1 MGTMPYAVRFVR
13 GWFAIALL
21 AASVGIA
28 HAGLFEDEEARRAIL
43 DIRQRIDQLRQD
55 SELKLSEY
63 AKRASDDAS
72 HQQRA
77 LFDIQNQLETQRAE
91 IAKLRGQNEQ
101 LARDVSELQ
110 QALKD
115 SLRANEE
122 RLQRLEP
129 SKVTVDG
136 REFVA
141 TPEEKR
147 DYEAALSVFR
157 KGDFAAAQNVF
168 VDFLGRYGVSGYR
181 PSALFWLGN
190 AQYAN
195 KAYKDAQANF
205 KSLVSQAPDHMRA
218 PEAMLAIANCQLEM
232 KDARGARKTL
242 EELISKYAGTE
253 AAAAGKE
260 RLGRLK

>member
-1 MGTMPYAVRFVR
+1 MMRYAMRCTQ
-13 GWFAIALL
+13 ALL
-21 AASVGIA
+21 AIGLLASSAGFA
-28 HAGLFEDEEARRAIL
+28 HAGLFDDEEARRAIL

-55 SELKLSEY
+55 SDQKLADET
-63 AKRASDDAS
+63 KRATEDAS
-72 HQQRA
+72 QQRRA
-77 LFDIQNQLETQRAE
+77 LIDIQNQLETQRAE
-91 IAKLRGQNEQ
+91 TAKLRGQNEQ
-101 LARDVSELQ
+101 LARDVADLQ
-110 QALKD
+110 QSLKD
-115 SLRANEE
+115 TLRTNEE
-122 RLQRLEP
+122 RLLKLEP
-129 SKVTVDG
+129 AKVLVDG

-147 DYEAALSVFR
+147 DFETALGVFR

-168 VDFLGRYGVSGYR
+168 VDFLGRYSASGYR

-190 AQYAN
+190 AQYAT

-242 EELISKYAGTE
+242 EELISKYPGTE

-260 RLGRLK
+260 RLGRMK

>member
-1 MGTMPYAVRFVR
+1 MGMMRYAARF
-13 GWFAIALL
+13 GQGLLLIGLL
-21 AASVGIA
+21 AASVGFA

-43 DIRQRIDQLRQD
+43 DMRQRIDQLRQD
-55 SELKLSEY
+55 SERKFAEQ
-63 AKRASDDAS
+63 AKRATEDAS
-72 HQQRA
+72 LQQRA
-77 LFDIQNQLETQRAE
+77 LFDIQNLLESQRAE
-91 IAKLRGQNEQ
+91 TAKLRGQNEQ
-101 LARDVSELQ
+101 LARDVADLQ

-115 SLRANEE
+115 SLKANEE
-122 RLQRLEP
+122 RLLKLEP
-129 SKVTVDG
+129 AKVTVDG

-147 DYEAALSVFR
+147 DFEAALGVFR
-157 KGDFAAAQNVF
+157 KGDFTAAQNVF
-168 VDFLGRYGVSGYR
+168 VDFLGRYSASGYR

-190 AQYAN
+190 AQYAT

-205 KSLVSQAPDHMRA
+205 KALVSQAPDHMRA

-232 KDARGARKTL
+232 KDPRGARKTL
-242 EELISKYAGTE
+242 EELISKYSGTE

>member
-1 MGTMPYAVRFVR
+1 MGMMRYAVRCTQ
-13 GWFAIALL
+13 GLL
-21 AASVGIA
+21 GIGLLVSSMGLA

-55 SELKLSEY
+55 SDQKLAEET
-63 AKRASDDAS
+63 KRAAEDTS
-72 HQQRA
+72 QQRRA
-77 LFDIQNQLETQRAE
+77 LIDIQNQLETQRE
-91 IAKLRGQNEQ
+91 ETAKLRGQNEK
-101 LARDVSELQ
+101 LARDVADLQ

-115 SLRANEE
+115 SLRTNEE
-122 RLQRLEP
+122 RLLKLEP
-129 SKVTVDG
+129 SKVLVDG

-147 DYEAALSVFR
+147 DFEAALGVFR
-157 KGDFAAAQNVF
+157 KGDFAAAQNAF
-168 VDFLGRYGVSGYR
+168 VDFLGRYNASGYR

-190 AQYAN
+190 AQYAT

-205 KSLVSQAPDHMRA
+205 KALVSQAPDHMRA

-242 EELISKYAGTE
+242 DELISKYPGTE

-260 RLGRLK
+260 RLGRMK